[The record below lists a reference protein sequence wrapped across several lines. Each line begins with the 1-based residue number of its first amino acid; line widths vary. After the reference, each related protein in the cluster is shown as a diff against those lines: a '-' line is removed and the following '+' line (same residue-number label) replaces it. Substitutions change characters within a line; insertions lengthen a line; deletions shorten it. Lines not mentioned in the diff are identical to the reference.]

1 MQSRRR
7 VPAASLLEENYV
19 PIPRKSDSSPDAVA
33 VDAAGRGIHLRRP
46 AAVGIG
52 TDAGRHCGPAG
63 GHSGAGLSLHSA
75 RRRQHAGLSAL
86 RRSVLLF
93 RAAIL
98 RMEGTSMR
106 KKKSTQQLVGIERVT
121 DSSVLTAGG
130 ELTFYLVQP
139 TNLNVLPESGVRT
152 RVTALL
158 NVLKTSAEMELL
170 ALDSKESYQ
179 DNRLYYRR
187 RAEEEG
193 NPAIRALL
201 AQDRRHLDDVQTM
214 MASSRQFC
222 FVLRRRKT
230 DGAINLATVEQRLR
244 DSGFTVR
251 RVEGA
256 ELLELLAIYFEQDAT
271 HEVFDLIDGAHW
283 LTAEMEE
290 ENADF
295 ES

>member
-1 MQSRRR
+1 
-7 VPAASLLEENYV
+7 
-19 PIPRKSDSSPDAVA
+19 
-33 VDAAGRGIHLRRP
+33 
-46 AAVGIG
+46 
-52 TDAGRHCGPAG
+52 
-63 GHSGAGLSLHSA
+63 
-75 RRRQHAGLSAL
+75 
-86 RRSVLLF
+86 
-93 RAAIL
+93 
-98 RMEGTSMR
+98 MR

-158 NVLKTSAEMELL
+158 NVLKTSADMELL

-187 RAEEEG
+187 RTEEEEG

-271 HEVFDLIDGAHW
+271 HEVFDLIDGARW
-283 LTAEMEE
+283 LTAEVEE
-290 ENADF
+290 QNADF

>member
-1 MQSRRR
+1 
-7 VPAASLLEENYV
+7 
-19 PIPRKSDSSPDAVA
+19 
-33 VDAAGRGIHLRRP
+33 
-46 AAVGIG
+46 
-52 TDAGRHCGPAG
+52 
-63 GHSGAGLSLHSA
+63 
-75 RRRQHAGLSAL
+75 
-86 RRSVLLF
+86 
-93 RAAIL
+93 
-98 RMEGTSMR
+98 MR

-158 NVLKTSAEMELL
+158 NVIKTSAEMELL

-187 RAEEEG
+187 RTEEEG

-271 HEVFDLIDGAHW
+271 HEAFDLVDGARW

>member
-1 MQSRRR
+1 
-7 VPAASLLEENYV
+7 
-19 PIPRKSDSSPDAVA
+19 
-33 VDAAGRGIHLRRP
+33 
-46 AAVGIG
+46 
-52 TDAGRHCGPAG
+52 
-63 GHSGAGLSLHSA
+63 
-75 RRRQHAGLSAL
+75 
-86 RRSVLLF
+86 
-93 RAAIL
+93 
-98 RMEGTSMR
+98 
-106 KKKSTQQLVGIERVT
+106 
-121 DSSVLTAGG
+121 
-130 ELTFYLVQP
+130 
-139 TNLNVLPESGVRT
+139 
-152 RVTALL
+152 
-158 NVLKTSAEMELL
+158 
-170 ALDSKESYQ
+170 
-179 DNRLYYRR
+179 
-187 RAEEEG
+187 
-193 NPAIRALL
+193 
-201 AQDRRHLDDVQTM
+201 M

>member
-1 MQSRRR
+1 
-7 VPAASLLEENYV
+7 
-19 PIPRKSDSSPDAVA
+19 
-33 VDAAGRGIHLRRP
+33 
-46 AAVGIG
+46 
-52 TDAGRHCGPAG
+52 
-63 GHSGAGLSLHSA
+63 
-75 RRRQHAGLSAL
+75 
-86 RRSVLLF
+86 
-93 RAAIL
+93 
-98 RMEGTSMR
+98 MR
-106 KKKSTQQLVGIERVT
+106 KKKSTQQLVGIESVT

-222 FVLRRRKT
+222 FVLRRRMT
-230 DGAINLATVEQRLR
+230 DGAIDLTTVGSSSGTAASPCCVPRTEVAGAVGDLLR
-244 DSGFTVR
+244 TGRHPRGV
-251 RVEGA
+251 
-256 ELLELLAIYFEQDAT
+256 
-271 HEVFDLIDGAHW
+271 
-283 LTAEMEE
+283 
-290 ENADF
+290 
-295 ES
+295 

>member
-1 MQSRRR
+1 
-7 VPAASLLEENYV
+7 
-19 PIPRKSDSSPDAVA
+19 
-33 VDAAGRGIHLRRP
+33 
-46 AAVGIG
+46 
-52 TDAGRHCGPAG
+52 
-63 GHSGAGLSLHSA
+63 
-75 RRRQHAGLSAL
+75 
-86 RRSVLLF
+86 
-93 RAAIL
+93 
-98 RMEGTSMR
+98 MR

-251 RVEGA
+251 RVEGT
-256 ELLELLAIYFEQDAT
+256 ELLELLGIYFEQDAT
-271 HEVFDLIDGAHW
+271 HEAFDLIDGAHW

>member
-1 MQSRRR
+1 
-7 VPAASLLEENYV
+7 
-19 PIPRKSDSSPDAVA
+19 
-33 VDAAGRGIHLRRP
+33 
-46 AAVGIG
+46 
-52 TDAGRHCGPAG
+52 
-63 GHSGAGLSLHSA
+63 
-75 RRRQHAGLSAL
+75 
-86 RRSVLLF
+86 
-93 RAAIL
+93 
-98 RMEGTSMR
+98 MR
-106 KKKSTQQLVGIERVT
+106 KKKSTQQLVGIESVT

-158 NVLKTSAEMELL
+158 NVLKTSAEVELL
-170 ALDSKESYQ
+170 ALDAKESYQ

-187 RAEEEG
+187 RTEEEG

-222 FVLRRRKT
+222 FVLRRGKT

-283 LTAEMEE
+283 LTAEVE
-290 ENADF
+290 ACL
-295 ES
+295 

>member
-1 MQSRRR
+1 
-7 VPAASLLEENYV
+7 
-19 PIPRKSDSSPDAVA
+19 
-33 VDAAGRGIHLRRP
+33 
-46 AAVGIG
+46 
-52 TDAGRHCGPAG
+52 
-63 GHSGAGLSLHSA
+63 
-75 RRRQHAGLSAL
+75 
-86 RRSVLLF
+86 
-93 RAAIL
+93 
-98 RMEGTSMR
+98 MR
-106 KKKSTQQLVGIERVT
+106 KKKSTRQLVGIESMT
-121 DSSVLTAGG
+121 DSSVQTADG
-130 ELTFYLVQP
+130 ELSFYFVQP

-271 HEVFDLIDGAHW
+271 HEVFDLVDGARW
-283 LTAEMEE
+283 LTAETEVRP
-290 ENADF
+290 
-295 ES
+295 

>member
-1 MQSRRR
+1 MRDSLIKLMPWMGGKGQLMWAIQMLLPIHYKTLVDVFGGSGIITLNTA
-7 VPAASLLEENYV
+7 VPKGCLQIYNDLNHDLYN
-19 PIPRKSDSSPDAVA
+19 
-33 VDAAGRGIHLRRP
+33 
-46 AAVGIG
+46 
-52 TDAGRHCGPAG
+52 
-63 GHSGAGLSLHSA
+63 
-75 RRRQHAGLSAL
+75 
-86 RRSVLLF
+86 LLF
-93 RAAIL
+93 CVKHR
-98 RMEGTSMR
+98 
-106 KKKSTQQLVGIERVT
+106 
-121 DSSVLTAGG
+121 
-130 ELTFYLVQP
+130 P
-139 TNLNVLPESGVRT
+139 
-152 RVTALL
+152 
-158 NVLKTSAEMELL
+158 
-170 ALDSKESYQ
+170 KESYQ

-187 RAEEEG
+187 RTEEEG

-271 HEVFDLIDGAHW
+271 HEAFDLVDGAHW

>member
-1 MQSRRR
+1 
-7 VPAASLLEENYV
+7 
-19 PIPRKSDSSPDAVA
+19 
-33 VDAAGRGIHLRRP
+33 
-46 AAVGIG
+46 
-52 TDAGRHCGPAG
+52 
-63 GHSGAGLSLHSA
+63 
-75 RRRQHAGLSAL
+75 
-86 RRSVLLF
+86 
-93 RAAIL
+93 
-98 RMEGTSMR
+98 MR
-106 KKKSTQQLVGIERVT
+106 KKKSTQQLVGIESVT

-222 FVLRRRKT
+222 FVLRR
-230 DGAINLATVEQRLR
+230 DALPEAPSFFLPVFYFIFCFF
-244 DSGFTVR
+244 FTVFIFF
-251 RVEGA
+251 
-256 ELLELLAIYFEQDAT
+256 LAIGKLFSGILKLLLCI
-271 HEVFDLIDGAHW
+271 F
-283 LTAEMEE
+283 
-290 ENADF
+290 
-295 ES
+295 

>member
-1 MQSRRR
+1 
-7 VPAASLLEENYV
+7 
-19 PIPRKSDSSPDAVA
+19 
-33 VDAAGRGIHLRRP
+33 
-46 AAVGIG
+46 
-52 TDAGRHCGPAG
+52 
-63 GHSGAGLSLHSA
+63 
-75 RRRQHAGLSAL
+75 
-86 RRSVLLF
+86 
-93 RAAIL
+93 
-98 RMEGTSMR
+98 MR
-106 KKKSTQQLVGIERVT
+106 KKKSTQQLVGIESVT

-158 NVLKTSAEMELL
+158 NVLKASAEMELL

-187 RAEEEG
+187 RTEEEG

-244 DSGFTVR
+244 DSGFAVLR
-251 RVEGA
+251 AEGQK
-256 ELLELLAIYFEQDAT
+256 LLELLAIYFEQDAT
-271 HEVFDLIDGAHW
+271 HEVFDLVDGAHW

>member
-1 MQSRRR
+1 
-7 VPAASLLEENYV
+7 
-19 PIPRKSDSSPDAVA
+19 
-33 VDAAGRGIHLRRP
+33 
-46 AAVGIG
+46 
-52 TDAGRHCGPAG
+52 
-63 GHSGAGLSLHSA
+63 
-75 RRRQHAGLSAL
+75 
-86 RRSVLLF
+86 
-93 RAAIL
+93 
-98 RMEGTSMR
+98 MR

-187 RAEEEG
+187 RTEEG

-230 DGAINLATVEQRLR
+230 DGTINLATVEQRLR

-271 HEVFDLIDGAHW
+271 HEVFDLIDGARW

-290 ENADF
+290 QNADF

>member
-1 MQSRRR
+1 
-7 VPAASLLEENYV
+7 
-19 PIPRKSDSSPDAVA
+19 
-33 VDAAGRGIHLRRP
+33 
-46 AAVGIG
+46 
-52 TDAGRHCGPAG
+52 
-63 GHSGAGLSLHSA
+63 
-75 RRRQHAGLSAL
+75 
-86 RRSVLLF
+86 
-93 RAAIL
+93 
-98 RMEGTSMR
+98 MR
-106 KKKSTQQLVGIERVT
+106 KKRSTQQLVGIERVT

-187 RAEEEG
+187 RTEEEG
-193 NPAIRALL
+193 NPAICTLL

-230 DGAINLATVEQRLR
+230 DGTMNYAPLEQQFR
-244 DSGFTVR
+244 DCGFVVQ
-251 RVEGA
+251 RVEGQR
-256 ELLELLAIYFEQDAT
+256 LLELLAIYFEQDAT
-271 HEVFDLIDGAHW
+271 HEVFSFVDGAQW
-283 LTAEMEE
+283 LTAETEV
-290 ENADF
+290 
-295 ES
+295 